1 MLGTGPRAVQRF
13 LNHIDI
19 LEILSLLELVVLA
32 AHLVEVEYQGQVE
45 AATVVS
51 RRISV
56 RIDVEHVGDLI
67 MQRLIIVNAQVI
79 HVYCEQITAGRVVA
93 QLVQHS

>member
-1 MLGTGPRAVQRF
+1 MVITGPRTVKCF
-13 LNHIDI
+13 VDDVDI
-19 LEILSLLELVVLA
+19 LEFLCLLVLVVLTA
-32 AHLVEVEYQGQVE
+32 DFVEVEHQGQVE